1 MSTNNLPVLA
11 VDLGGT
17 KILGTLVDNE
27 KITYSYL
34 TPTMA
39 SGGPETVIRRICDV
53 IDHILSQNGRSLS
66 QIHSISIAA
75 AGGIDTKKGIVTLSP
90 SLPGWHNIPL
100 VDIVRKNF
108 DTKVYIIHDANA
120 SALGELCYG
129 AGKGAR
135 NMVYMTVST
144 GVGGGIIIDGKE
156 YEGAS
161 GAAGEIGHMTID
173 VAGPK
178 CNCGNTGCLE
188 MLASGTAMA
197 REAIRRINAGEK
209 TSLTSMVSGETDAI
223 SAREIG
229 AAASQ
234 GDALAGSVIKQAATY
249 LGIGMV
255 NLVNIFNP
263 EMIVVGGGVSNLGEM
278 LLSPA
283 RELVKQRAFP
293 ISAGA
298 VQIIRAQLGE
308 DSGVI
313 GAAVKAKQKN

>member
-1 MSTNNLPVLA
+1 MGV
-11 VDLGGT
+11 
-17 KILGTLVDNE
+17 
-27 KITYSYL
+27 
-34 TPTMA
+34 
-39 SGGPETVIRRICDV
+39 
-53 IDHILSQNGRSLS
+53 
-66 QIHSISIAA
+66 
-75 AGGIDTKKGIVTLSP
+75 VTQSP
-90 SLPGWHNIPL
+90 NLPGWRNTPL
-100 VDIVRKNF
+100 ADIIRKNF
-108 DTKVYIIHDANA
+108 AAKVYIIHDANA
-120 SALGELCYG
+120 SALGELYFG

-161 GAAGEIGHMTID
+161 GAAGEVGHMTID
-173 VAGPK
+173 VNGPK

-197 REAIRRINAGEK
+197 REAIRRLNAGEES
-209 TSLTSMVSGETDAI
+209 SLTKMVRGKIDAI
-223 SAREIG
+223 SALEIG
-229 AAASQ
+229 TAAAQ
-234 GDALAGSVIKQAATY
+234 GDQLAIGVIKQAATC

-278 LLSPA
+278 LLGPA

-293 ISAGA
+293 ISSGA
-298 VQIIRAQLGE
+298 VKIVRAQLGE

-313 GAAVKAKQKN
+313 GAAVKAKQ